1 MKECIIFT
9 NKKERGFIMKKVL
22 SFLSVFSLVLL
33 LSSCGTNENVRL
45 GVIGPLTGDYS
56 MYGVAVE
63 QGAKLAAMEI
73 NEAGGVLGQDL
84 EIIAYDSKGDSTEGV
99 NAYQRLVDQDEV
111 HALIGATFSGVTLAV
126 KDLAVQDG
134 LPVLSPTATHPEV
147 TLAADNVFR
156 ACYTDSYQ
164 GSTAAV
170 FAASELDVLNAAVLY
185 NRDDAYSQGLA
196 DAFMDEFDA
205 RGLDYEAFEFG
216 GQEDDYSALL
226 TNIKNGAFDA
236 VFLPAYV
243 AEVGAILTQADTLG
257 LDVPFI
263 GGDGWDGIEE
273 DYADVA
279 EGFFFA
285 NHYAKTDESATV
297 QDFVANY
304 TEEFGEAPNALA
316 ALAYDAVYAM
326 VEAIED
332 AGSTDS
338 ADIIAALT
346 DLDFTDAVTGSIKF
360 DDNGDPIK
368 SITMIQVVD
377 GVHEVYSKVEAE

>member
-1 MKECIIFT
+1 
-9 NKKERGFIMKKVL
+9 MKKVL

-196 DAFMDEFDA
+196 EAFMDEFDA

-285 NHYAKTDESATV
+285 NHYAKTDESAIV

-360 DDNGDPIK
+360 DDTGDPIK

-377 GVHEVYSKVEAE
+377 GIHEVYSKVEAE